1 MLLTGILLADV
12 DVLEEQFATFTE
24 HGWVIPAWLVYLRTE
39 VIKRDAPV
47 LTEIYE
53 GPVPS

>member
-12 DVLEEQFATFTE
+12 DVLEEQFATFT
-24 HGWVIPAWLVYLRTE
+24 AWLVYLRTE